1 MLYIKRIILKTL
13 FLLLFLTTI
22 ISCTTTKIIEVPIE
36 TIKTEYIEQVKYD
49 SIYSK
54 DSIYIMQ
61 KGDTIYNNKVQYLYK
76 YKYLRDT
83 INITD
88 TIPKIITVKDT
99 QYINQ
104 LYAWQKI
111 LIVIGIGFIL
121 YWIIKLVIYIK
132 SKFNMMLKKWFGIA
146 HFNKSYKMKRE

>member
-1 MLYIKRIILKTL
+1 MLYIKRLILKTL

-22 ISCTTTKIIEVPIE
+22 ISCTTTKIVEVPVE

-88 TIPKIITVKDT
+88 TIPKIVTVKDT

-104 LYAWQKI
+104 LYTWQKL

-121 YWIIKLVIYIK
+121 YQIIKLVIYIK
-132 SKFNMMLKKWFGIA
+132 DKFNI
-146 HFNKSYKMKRE
+146 

>member
-1 MLYIKRIILKTL
+1 MLYIKKLILKIL

-22 ISCTTTKIIEVPIE
+22 ISCTTTKIVEVPIE

-61 KGDTIYNNKVQYLYK
+61 KGDTIYNNKIEYLYK

-83 INITD
+83 VNVTD
-88 TIPKIITVKDT
+88 TIPKIVTIKDV

-104 LYAWQKI
+104 LYTWQKI
-111 LIVIGIGFIL
+111 LIVIGIGVIL
-121 YWIIKLVIYIK
+121 YWVIKLLV
-132 SKFNMMLKKWFGIA
+132 
-146 HFNKSYKMKRE
+146 

>member
-1 MLYIKRIILKTL
+1 MLYIKRLTLKTL

-22 ISCTTTKIIEVPIE
+22 VSCTTTKIVEVPVE
-36 TIKTEYIEQVKYD
+36 TIRTEYIEQVKYD

-88 TIPKIITVKDT
+88 TIPKIVTVKDT

-104 LYAWQKI
+104 LYTWQK
-111 LIVIGIGFIL
+111 LLMVIGIGFIL

-132 SKFNMMLKKWFGIA
+132 NKFNI
-146 HFNKSYKMKRE
+146 

>member
-1 MLYIKRIILKTL
+1 MLYIKKLILKTL

-22 ISCTTTKIIEVPIE
+22 ISCTTTKIVEVPIE
-36 TIKTEYIEQVKYD
+36 TIKTEYIEQIKYD

-83 INITD
+83 VNVTD
-88 TIPKIITVKDT
+88 TIPKIVTIKDV

-104 LYAWQKI
+104 LYTWQKI
-111 LIVIGIGFIL
+111 LIVIGIGVVL
-121 YWIIKLVIYIK
+121 YWVIKLLI
-132 SKFNMMLKKWFGIA
+132 
-146 HFNKSYKMKRE
+146 

>member
-1 MLYIKRIILKTL
+1 MLYIKKLTLKTL

-22 ISCTTTKIIEVPIE
+22 ISCTSTKTIEVPIE

-88 TIPKIITVKDT
+88 TITKIITVKDT

-104 LYAWQKI
+104 LYAWQK
-111 LIVIGIGFIL
+111 LFIVVGIGFIL
-121 YWIIKLVIYIK
+121 YQIIKLVIYIK
-132 SKFNMMLKKWFGIA
+132 SKFNI
-146 HFNKSYKMKRE
+146 

>member
-1 MLYIKRIILKTL
+1 MLYIKRLILKTL

-22 ISCTTTKIIEVPIE
+22 ISCTTTKTIEVPVE

-49 SIYSK
+49 SIYFK
-54 DSIYIMQ
+54 DSIYIIQ

-88 TIPKIITVKDT
+88 TIPKIVTIKDT
-99 QYINQ
+99 QYINK
-104 LYAWQKI
+104 LYTWQKL
-111 LIVIGIGFIL
+111 LITVGIGFVL
-121 YWIIKLVIYIK
+121 YWIVRLVIYIK
-132 SKFNMMLKKWFGIA
+132 TKFNI
-146 HFNKSYKMKRE
+146 

>member
-1 MLYIKRIILKTL
+1 MLYIKRLILKTL

-22 ISCTTTKIIEVPIE
+22 ISCTTTKIVEVPIE

-88 TIPKIITVKDT
+88 TIPKIVTVKDT

-104 LYAWQKI
+104 LYTWQKI
-111 LIVIGIGFIL
+111 LIIIGIGFIL

-132 SKFNMMLKKWFGIA
+132 SKFNI
-146 HFNKSYKMKRE
+146 

>member
-1 MLYIKRIILKTL
+1 MLYIKKIILKTL

-22 ISCTTTKIIEVPIE
+22 ISCTTTKIVEVPIE
-36 TIKTEYIEQVKYD
+36 TVKTEYIEQVKYD

-61 KGDTIYNNKVQYLYK
+61 KGDTIYNNKIQYLYK

-88 TIPKIITVKDT
+88 TVPKIVTIKDV

-104 LYAWQKI
+104 LYTWQKI
-111 LIVIGIGFIL
+111 LIVIGIGVIL
-121 YWIIKLVIYIK
+121 YWVIKLLI
-132 SKFNMMLKKWFGIA
+132 
-146 HFNKSYKMKRE
+146 

>member
-1 MLYIKRIILKTL
+1 MLYIKRLILKTL

-22 ISCTTTKIIEVPIE
+22 ISCTTTKIVEVPIE

-88 TIPKIITVKDT
+88 TIPKIVTVKDT
-99 QYINQ
+99 QYVNQ
-104 LYAWQKI
+104 LHTWQKL

-132 SKFNMMLKKWFGIA
+132 SKFNI
-146 HFNKSYKMKRE
+146 

>member
-1 MLYIKRIILKTL
+1 MLYIKKLILKTL

-22 ISCTTTKIIEVPIE
+22 VSCTTTTKIVEVPVE

-54 DSIYIMQ
+54 DSIYVMQ

-88 TIPKIITVKDT
+88 TIPKIVTIKDT

-104 LYAWQKI
+104 LYTWQK
-111 LIVIGIGFIL
+111 LIIIIGIGFIL
-121 YWIIKLVIYIK
+121 YWIVKLVIYIK
-132 SKFNMMLKKWFGIA
+132 SKFNI
-146 HFNKSYKMKRE
+146 

>member
-1 MLYIKRIILKTL
+1 MLYIKRKILKTL

-22 ISCTTTKIIEVPIE
+22 ISCTTTKTIEVPVE
-36 TIKTEYIEQVKYD
+36 TIRTEYIEQVKYD

-88 TIPKIITVKDT
+88 TIPKIVTVKDT
-99 QYINQ
+99 QYVNQ
-104 LYAWQKI
+104 LYTWQKL

-132 SKFNMMLKKWFGIA
+132 SKFNI
-146 HFNKSYKMKRE
+146 

>member
-1 MLYIKRIILKTL
+1 MLYTKRIILKIL
-13 FLLLFLTTI
+13 FFLLFLTI
-22 ISCTTTKIIEVPIE
+22 VISCKTTTKVVEIPVE
-36 TIKTEYIEQVKYD
+36 TIKTEYIEQIKYD
-49 SIYSK
+49 SIYHK

-83 INITD
+83 VSITD

-104 LYAWQKI
+104 LYTWQKL

-132 SKFNMMLKKWFGIA
+132 SKFNI
-146 HFNKSYKMKRE
+146 

>member
-1 MLYIKRIILKTL
+1 MLYIKRKILKTL
-13 FLLLFLTTI
+13 FLLFFLTTI
-22 ISCTTTKIIEVPIE
+22 ISCKTTTKIVEVPVE

-54 DSIYIMQ
+54 DSIYITQ

-76 YKYLRDT
+76 YKYLKDT

-88 TIPKIITVKDT
+88 TIPKIITVEKI

-104 LYAWQKI
+104 LYTWQKL

-121 YWIIKLVIYIK
+121 YWIVRLVIYIK
-132 SKFNMMLKKWFGIA
+132 NKFNI
-146 HFNKSYKMKRE
+146 

>member
-13 FLLLFLTTI
+13 FLLLFLITI
-22 ISCTTTKIIEVPIE
+22 VSCTTTKIVEVPIE

-88 TIPKIITVKDT
+88 TIPKIVTVKDT
-99 QYINQ
+99 QYVNQ
-104 LYAWQKI
+104 LYTWQKI

-121 YWIIKLVIYIK
+121 YWIVKLVIYIK
-132 SKFNMMLKKWFGIA
+132 SKFNI
-146 HFNKSYKMKRE
+146 

>member
-1 MLYIKRIILKTL
+1 MLYIKKLIIKTI
-13 FLLLFLTTI
+13 FVLLFLTTI
-22 ISCTTTKIIEVPIE
+22 IYCTTTKIVEVPIE

-61 KGDTIYNNKVQYLYK
+61 KGDTIYNNKIQYLYK

-88 TIPKIITVKDT
+88 TIPKIVTIKDV

-104 LYAWQKI
+104 LYTWQKI
-111 LIVIGIGFIL
+111 LIVIGIGVIL
-121 YWIIKLVIYIK
+121 YWIIKLLI
-132 SKFNMMLKKWFGIA
+132 
-146 HFNKSYKMKRE
+146 

>member
-1 MLYIKRIILKTL
+1 MLYIKKLILKTL

-22 ISCTTTKIIEVPIE
+22 ISCTTTKIVEVPIE

-88 TIPKIITVKDT
+88 TIPKIVTVKDI
-99 QYINQ
+99 QYVNQ
-104 LYAWQKI
+104 LYTWQKI
-111 LIVIGIGFIL
+111 LIVIGIGVIL
-121 YWIIKLVIYIK
+121 YWVIKLLI
-132 SKFNMMLKKWFGIA
+132 
-146 HFNKSYKMKRE
+146 

>member
-1 MLYIKRIILKTL
+1 MLYIKRLILKTL

-22 ISCTTTKIIEVPIE
+22 VSCTTTKIVEIPIE

-88 TIPKIITVKDT
+88 TIPTIVTVKDT
-99 QYINQ
+99 QYINK
-104 LYAWQKI
+104 LYTWQKL
-111 LIVIGIGFIL
+111 LITVGIGFVL
-121 YWIIKLVIYIK
+121 YWIVRLVIYIK
-132 SKFNMMLKKWFGIA
+132 TKFNI
-146 HFNKSYKMKRE
+146 

>member
-1 MLYIKRIILKTL
+1 MLYIKRLILKTL
-13 FLLLFLTTI
+13 FLLFFLTII
-22 ISCTTTKIIEVPIE
+22 ISCTTTKIIEVPVE

-54 DSIYIMQ
+54 DSIYIIQ

-88 TIPKIITVKDT
+88 TIPTIVTVKDT
-99 QYINQ
+99 QYINK
-104 LYAWQKI
+104 LYTWQKL
-111 LIVIGIGFIL
+111 LITVGIGFVL
-121 YWIIKLVIYIK
+121 YWIVRLVIYIK
-132 SKFNMMLKKWFGIA
+132 TKFNI
-146 HFNKSYKMKRE
+146 

>member
-1 MLYIKRIILKTL
+1 MLYIKKLILKTL

-22 ISCTTTKIIEVPIE
+22 ISCTTTKIVEVPVE

-88 TIPKIITVKDT
+88 TIPKIVTVKDT

-104 LYAWQKI
+104 LYTWQKL

-121 YWIIKLVIYIK
+121 YWIIKLVIYVK
-132 SKFNMMLKKWFGIA
+132 SKFNI
-146 HFNKSYKMKRE
+146 

>member
-1 MLYIKRIILKTL
+1 MLYTKRRILKIL
-13 FLLLFLTTI
+13 FFLLFLTI
-22 ISCTTTKIIEVPIE
+22 VISCKTTTKVVEIPVE
-36 TIKTEYIEQVKYD
+36 TIKTEYIEQIKYD
-49 SIYSK
+49 SIYHK

-88 TIPKIITVKDT
+88 TIPKIVTVKDT

-104 LYAWQKI
+104 LYTWQKI

-121 YWIIKLVIYIK
+121 YWIIKLVIYVK
-132 SKFNMMLKKWFGIA
+132 SKFNI
-146 HFNKSYKMKRE
+146 

>member
-1 MLYIKRIILKTL
+1 MLYIKKLTLKTL

-22 ISCTTTKIIEVPIE
+22 ISCTSTKTIEVPIE

-88 TIPKIITVKDT
+88 TIPKIVTVKDT

-104 LYAWQKI
+104 LYTWQKI

-121 YWIIKLVIYIK
+121 YWIVKLVIYIK
-132 SKFNMMLKKWFGIA
+132 SKFNIQV
-146 HFNKSYKMKRE
+146 

>member
-1 MLYIKRIILKTL
+1 MLYIKKLILKTL

-22 ISCTTTKIIEVPIE
+22 ISCTTTKIVEVPIE

-61 KGDTIYNNKVQYLYK
+61 KGDTIYNNKIQYLYK

-88 TIPKIITVKDT
+88 TIPKIVTVKDT

-104 LYAWQKI
+104 LQTWQKL

-121 YWIIKLVIYIK
+121 YWIIKLVIYVK
-132 SKFNMMLKKWFGIA
+132 SKFNI
-146 HFNKSYKMKRE
+146 

>member
-1 MLYIKRIILKTL
+1 MLYIKKLILKTL

-22 ISCTTTKIIEVPIE
+22 ISCTTTKIVEVPIE

-88 TIPKIITVKDT
+88 TIPKIVTIKDT
-99 QYINQ
+99 QYVNQ
-104 LYAWQKI
+104 LYTWQKL

-132 SKFNMMLKKWFGIA
+132 NKFNI
-146 HFNKSYKMKRE
+146 

>member
-1 MLYIKRIILKTL
+1 MLCFKRMMLKTL
-13 FLLLFLTTI
+13 FFILFLTMV
-22 ISCTTTKIIEVPIE
+22 SCKTTTKIVEVPVE
-36 TIKTEYIEQVKYD
+36 TIKKEYIEQIKYD

-54 DSIYIMQ
+54 DSIYIIQ

-88 TIPKIITVKDT
+88 TIPKIVTVKDT

-104 LYAWQKI
+104 LYTWQK
-111 LIVIGIGFIL
+111 LLMVIGIGFIL
-121 YWIIKLVIYIK
+121 YWIIKLLIYIK
-132 SKFNMMLKKWFGIA
+132 SKFNI
-146 HFNKSYKMKRE
+146 

>member
-1 MLYIKRIILKTL
+1 MLYIKKIILKTL
-13 FLLLFLTTI
+13 FPLLFLTTI
-22 ISCTTTKIIEVPIE
+22 ISCTTTKIVEVPIE

-88 TIPKIITVKDT
+88 TIPKIVTVKDT

-104 LYAWQKI
+104 LYTWQKI

-132 SKFNMMLKKWFGIA
+132 SKFNI
-146 HFNKSYKMKRE
+146 

>member
-1 MLYIKRIILKTL
+1 MLYIKKLTLKTL

-22 ISCTTTKIIEVPIE
+22 ISCTSTKTIEVPIE
-36 TIKTEYIEQVKYD
+36 TIKTEYVEQVKYD
-49 SIYSK
+49 SIYAK
-54 DSIYIMQ
+54 DSIYIIQ

-83 INITD
+83 INTTD
-88 TIPKIITVKDT
+88 TIPKIVAVKDT

-104 LYAWQKI
+104 LYTWQKI

-121 YWIIKLVIYIK
+121 YWIIKLIIYIK
-132 SKFNMMLKKWFGIA
+132 SKFNI
-146 HFNKSYKMKRE
+146 

>member
-1 MLYIKRIILKTL
+1 MLYIKKLTLKTL

-22 ISCTTTKIIEVPIE
+22 ISCTTTKIVEVPVE
-36 TIKTEYIEQVKYD
+36 TIKTEYIEQIKYD

-88 TIPKIITVKDT
+88 TIPKIVTVKDT
-99 QYINQ
+99 QYVNQ
-104 LYAWQKI
+104 LYTWQKI

-132 SKFNMMLKKWFGIA
+132 SKFNI
-146 HFNKSYKMKRE
+146 

>member
-1 MLYIKRIILKTL
+1 MLHTKRIILKIL
-13 FLLLFLTTI
+13 FFLLFLI
-22 ISCTTTKIIEVPIE
+22 IAISCKTTTKVVEIPVE
-36 TIKTEYIEQVKYD
+36 TIKTEYIEQIKYD
-49 SIYSK
+49 SIYSR

-88 TIPKIITVKDT
+88 TIPKIVTVKDT

-104 LYAWQKI
+104 LYTWQKL
-111 LIVIGIGFIL
+111 LIFIGMGFIIYL
-121 YWIIKLVIYIK
+121 IIRLVVFIK
-132 SKFNMMLKKWFGIA
+132 
-146 HFNKSYKMKRE
+146 YKI

>member
-1 MLYIKRIILKTL
+1 MLYIKKLILKTL

-22 ISCTTTKIIEVPIE
+22 VSCTTTKIVEVPVE

-88 TIPKIITVKDT
+88 TIPKIVTVKDT

-104 LYAWQKI
+104 LYTWQKI

-132 SKFNMMLKKWFGIA
+132 SKFNI
-146 HFNKSYKMKRE
+146 

>member
-1 MLYIKRIILKTL
+1 MLYIKKLILKTL
-13 FLLLFLTTI
+13 FSLLFLTTI
-22 ISCTTTKIIEVPIE
+22 ISCTTTKIVEVPVE

-83 INITD
+83 INIID
-88 TIPKIITVKDT
+88 TISKIITVKDT

-104 LYAWQKI
+104 LYTWQKI
-111 LIVIGIGFIL
+111 LIGIGIGFIL
-121 YWIIKLVIYIK
+121 YWIVKLVIYIK
-132 SKFNMMLKKWFGIA
+132 SKFNIQV
-146 HFNKSYKMKRE
+146 

>member
-1 MLYIKRIILKTL
+1 MLYIKKLTLKTL
-13 FLLLFLTTI
+13 FLLLFLATI
-22 ISCTTTKIIEVPIE
+22 ISCTTTKIVEVPVE

-83 INITD
+83 INIID
-88 TIPKIITVKDT
+88 TIPKIVTVKDT

-104 LYAWQKI
+104 LYTWQKL

-132 SKFNMMLKKWFGIA
+132 SKFNI
-146 HFNKSYKMKRE
+146 

>member
-1 MLYIKRIILKTL
+1 MKYYKALPLKKIL
-13 FLLLFLTTI
+13 FFVSILLL
-22 ISCTTTKIIEVPIE
+22 ISCTTTKIIEVPVE

-104 LYAWQKI
+104 LYTWQKF
-111 LIVIGIGFIL
+111 LIVIGIGFVL
-121 YWIIKLVIYIK
+121 YWIVRLVIYIK
-132 SKFNMMLKKWFGIA
+132 NKFNI
-146 HFNKSYKMKRE
+146 

>member
-1 MLYIKRIILKTL
+1 MLYIKKLTLKTL

-22 ISCTTTKIIEVPIE
+22 ISCTTTKIVEVPVE
-36 TIKTEYIEQVKYD
+36 TIKTEYIEQIKYD

-88 TIPKIITVKDT
+88 TIPKIVTVKDT
-99 QYINQ
+99 QYVNQ
-104 LYAWQKI
+104 LHTWQKL

-132 SKFNMMLKKWFGIA
+132 SKFNI
-146 HFNKSYKMKRE
+146 

>member
-1 MLYIKRIILKTL
+1 MLYIKRLILKTI

-22 ISCTTTKIIEVPIE
+22 VSCTTTKIVEVPVE

-88 TIPKIITVKDT
+88 TIPKIVTVKDT

-104 LYAWQKI
+104 LYTWQK
-111 LIVIGIGFIL
+111 LLMVIGIGFIL

-132 SKFNMMLKKWFGIA
+132 NKFNI
-146 HFNKSYKMKRE
+146 

>member
-1 MLYIKRIILKTL
+1 MLYIKKLILKTL

-22 ISCTTTKIIEVPIE
+22 ISCTTTKVVEVPVE

-61 KGDTIYNNKVQYLYK
+61 KGDTIYNNKIEYLYK

-88 TIPKIITVKDT
+88 TIPKIVTVKDT
-99 QYINQ
+99 QYVNQ
-104 LYAWQKI
+104 LYTWQKL

-132 SKFNMMLKKWFGIA
+132 SKFNV
-146 HFNKSYKMKRE
+146 

>member
-1 MLYIKRIILKTL
+1 MLYIKRLILKIL

-22 ISCTTTKIIEVPIE
+22 ISCTATKIVEVPIE
-36 TIKTEYIEQVKYD
+36 TIKTEYIEQIKYD

-88 TIPKIITVKDT
+88 TIPKIVTIKDT
-99 QYINQ
+99 QYVNQ
-104 LYAWQKI
+104 LYTWQKL

-132 SKFNMMLKKWFGIA
+132 SKFNI
-146 HFNKSYKMKRE
+146 

>member
-1 MLYIKRIILKTL
+1 MLYIKKLILKTL

-22 ISCTTTKIIEVPIE
+22 ISCTSTKTIEVPIE

-54 DSIYIMQ
+54 DSIYIIQ

-83 INITD
+83 INVTD

-104 LYAWQKI
+104 LYTWQKL
-111 LIVIGIGFIL
+111 LIIIGIGFIL
-121 YWIIKLVIYIK
+121 YWIIKLIIYIK
-132 SKFNMMLKKWFGIA
+132 SKFNI
-146 HFNKSYKMKRE
+146 

>member
-1 MLYIKRIILKTL
+1 MLYIKRLIVKTL

-22 ISCTTTKIIEVPIE
+22 ISCTSTKIVEVPVE

-88 TIPKIITVKDT
+88 TIPKIVTVKDT

-104 LYAWQKI
+104 LYTWQKL

-132 SKFNMMLKKWFGIA
+132 SKFNI
-146 HFNKSYKMKRE
+146 